1 MCVRACQARDHL
13 RGKAVGALRSAQR
26 QLAADF
32 EPDHIP
38 IRIDKSGGSS
48 GGGGGGVE
56 GGPASLLCHQNY
68 QWQFASAAR
77 STAEY
82 RIPANLIDIPN
93 NLFVFFSCVDTINS
107 PQDFSFSK
115 AHSTA

>member
-38 IRIDKSGGSS
+38 IRIDKSGG
-48 GGGGGGVE
+48 GGGVE

-68 QWQFASAAR
+68 QWQFASSAR
-77 STAEY
+77 SRAEY
-82 RIPANLIDIPN
+82 RIPVNLIDIPN

-107 PQDFSFSK
+107 PQDFSFSN

>member
-38 IRIDKSGGSS
+38 IRIDKSGG
-48 GGGGGGVE
+48 GGGGGE

-68 QWQFASAAR
+68 QWQFASSAR
-77 STAEY
+77 SRAEY
-82 RIPANLIDIPN
+82 RIPVNLIDIPN

-107 PQDFSFSK
+107 PQDFSFSN